1 MGGVLMTTHEEG
13 PTAGGR
19 SPDDPHEWGNLSS
32 STQKLPRCT
41 SNGGVLSSNIYFDNG
56 DSR

>member
-1 MGGVLMTTHEEG
+1 MTTHEEG

-19 SPDDPHEWGNLSS
+19 SPDDPHEWGTLSS